1 MGNNPPNTLREKVM
15 SGSFDTSMHIALV
28 SIEFMIHHAASLKDK
43 RRVVNS
49 VKDRLRARFNAA
61 VAEIAYMDEW
71 QRCVMGVVMLGNER
85 MPVEREVN
93 AVQVFMQ
100 EVRDIELVDITWE
113 WV

>member
-1 MGNNPPNTLREKVM
+1 MANNPPGTLRAKVM
-15 SGSFDTSMHIALV
+15 SGSVDTSMHIALV

-43 RRVVNS
+43 RRVVSS

-61 VAEIAYMDEW
+61 VAEIGYVDEW
-71 QRCVMGVVMLGNER
+71 QRCAMGVVMLGNER

-93 AVQVFMQ
+93 AVQLFMQ